1 MLQSVVNGVIKVSL
15 FIKILHIEHYSVE
28 SICMGSLEVSSPP
41 SHPSSLL
48 HTSSSL
54 SLSV

>member
-1 MLQSVVNGVIKVSL
+1 MQSVINGVIKVSL

-28 SICMGSLEVSSPP
+28 SICMGSLELSSPP
-41 SHPSSLL
+41 SHPSSFL